1 MPSRQTKRSL
11 RFFSVLTAGLIT
23 LSSAGSA
30 LAAPTIPEIDR
41 SKPVN
46 LNKYPGGERPDDQEV
61 LDAFS
66 GQLDA
71 LARCVEVAKS
81 RANMG
86 DDDRLEGGAVMTI
99 LLNPEGKQP
108 LAVSAQVPDE
118 VKKLKQF
125 KRFRQ
130 CLRVATW
137 KGDYPSYD
145 GPPIE
150 VDFEFELDPGY
161 DWVEE

>member
-1 MPSRQTKRSL
+1 MPSSQTKRTS
-11 RFFSVLTAGLIT
+11 RFLSVLTAGVIAL
-23 LSSAGSA
+23 GSA
-30 LAAPTIPEIDR
+30 SAAWAAPSIPEIDR
-41 SKPVN
+41 SKPIN

-66 GQLDA
+66 GQLDS
-71 LARCVEVAKS
+71 LARCVEGAKA
-81 RANMG
+81 RANMD
-86 DDDRLEGGAVMTI
+86 DDDRLDGGAVMTI

-108 LAVSAQVPDE
+108 LAVSAQVPDA

-130 CLRVATW
+130 CLRIATW
-137 KGDYPSYD
+137 KGDYPAYD